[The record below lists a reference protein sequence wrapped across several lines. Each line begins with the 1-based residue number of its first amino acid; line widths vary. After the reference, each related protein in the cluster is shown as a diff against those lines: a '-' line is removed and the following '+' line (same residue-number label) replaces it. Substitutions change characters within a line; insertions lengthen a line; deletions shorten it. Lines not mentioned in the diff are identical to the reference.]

1 MDWSDM
7 LTDDMESGV
16 GGVLALDLDGVLFVS
31 PEPAGVAGGE
41 YADRRRVRVKVPHM
55 RDVWGM
61 RVSEPVWVSPAMVQD
76 VNGVLALPGVRLV
89 LVSSWGAAAV
99 EAARQ
104 AGLLVSDNMVNVFGG
119 RTVGAVGQNVKLA
132 EALAYLREC
141 ASAGERV
148 VWVDDLH
155 VPGFVEHDGIVTVGT
170 NEDAG
175 LTAPMVERV
184 RSLLG
189 SSGRCASLSLG
200 FRRRM

>member
-1 MDWSDM
+1 MVSEGGSA
-7 LTDDMESGV
+7 LARA

-31 PEPAGVAGGE
+31 PEPVDEAGE
-41 YADRRRVRVKVPHM
+41 YADRRRVRVKVPRL

-61 RVSEPVWVSPAMVQD
+61 RVSEPMWVSPTMIED
-76 VNGVLALPGVRLV
+76 VNAVLSAPGVRLV

-104 AGLLVSDNMVNVFGG
+104 AGLMVPDSVVNVFEG
-119 RTVGAVGQNVKLA
+119 RTVGAVNQDAKLS
-132 EALAYLREC
+132 EALAYLRGC
-141 ASAGERV
+141 AAAGERV

-170 NEDAG
+170 HEDAG

-184 RSLLG
+184 RALLG
-189 SSGRCASLSLG
+189 
-200 FRRRM
+200 

>member
-1 MDWSDM
+1 MNWSDVAAGGAA
-7 LTDDMESGV
+7 SGA
-16 GGVLALDLDGVLFVS
+16 GGVLAIDLDGVLFVS
-31 PEPAGVAGGE
+31 PEPAGVVGE

-61 RVSEPVWVSPAMVQD
+61 RVSEPVWVSTSMIDD
-76 VNGVLALPGVRLV
+76 VNALIGLPGVRLV

-104 AGLLVSDNMVNVFGG
+104 VGVHVDDSVVNVFEG
-119 RTVGAVGQNVKLA
+119 RTVGVVNQDAKLA
-132 EALAYLREC
+132 EALAYLRGC
-141 ASAGERV
+141 AAAGERV

-175 LTAPMVERV
+175 LTAPMVGRM
-184 RSLLG
+184 RALLG
-189 SSGRCASLSLG
+189 G
-200 FRRRM
+200 

>member
-1 MDWSDM
+1 MVSEGGSA
-7 LTDDMESGV
+7 LARA

-31 PEPAGVAGGE
+31 PEPVGAAGE

-55 RDVWGM
+55 RDCWGM
-61 RVSEPVWVSPAMVQD
+61 RVSEPVWVSPTMIAD
-76 VNGVLALPGVRLV
+76 VNGLLALPGVRLV

-104 AGLLVSDNMVNVFGG
+104 AGLMVPDSVVNVFEG
-119 RTVGAVGQNVKLA
+119 RTVGAVNQDAKLA
-132 EALAYLREC
+132 ETLAYLREC
-141 ASAGERV
+141 AAVGERV

-170 NEDAG
+170 HEDAG
-175 LTAPMVERV
+175 LTAPMVERA

-189 SSGRCASLSLG
+189 V
-200 FRRRM
+200 

>member
-1 MDWSDM
+1 MVSEGGSA
-7 LTDDMESGV
+7 LARA

-31 PEPAGVAGGE
+31 PEPAGVSGE
-41 YADRRRVRVKVPHM
+41 YADRRRVRVKVPRL

-61 RVSEPVWVSPAMVQD
+61 RVSEPVWVSPSMIAD
-76 VNGVLALPGVRLV
+76 VNGLLALPGVRLV

-104 AGLLVSDNMVNVFGG
+104 AGLMVPDSVVNVFEG
-119 RTVGAVGQNVKLA
+119 RTVGAVNQDVKLA
-132 EALAYLREC
+132 EALAYLRGC
-141 ASAGERV
+141 AAAGERV

-189 SSGRCASLSLG
+189 G
-200 FRRRM
+200 

>member
-1 MDWSDM
+1 MKWSDTV
-7 LTDDMESGV
+7 TDNAASGA
-16 GGVLALDLDGVLFVS
+16 GGALALDLDGVLFVS
-31 PEPAGVAGGE
+31 PEPTGVVGE
-41 YADRRRVRVKVPHM
+41 YADRRRARVKVPHL

-61 RVSEPVWVSPAMVQD
+61 RVSEPVWVSPSMIAD
-76 VNGVLALPGVRLV
+76 VNALIGLPGVRLV

-104 AGLLVSDNMVNVFGG
+104 VGVRVDDSVVNVFEG
-119 RTVGAVGQNVKLA
+119 RTVGAVNQDAKLA

-141 ASAGERV
+141 ASGGERV

-170 NEDAG
+170 SEDAG

-184 RSLLG
+184 RSLL
-189 SSGRCASLSLG
+189 S
-200 FRRRM
+200 

>member
-1 MDWSDM
+1 MVSEGGSA
-7 LTDDMESGV
+7 LARA

-31 PEPAGVAGGE
+31 PEPVGEAGE
-41 YADRRRVRVKVPHM
+41 YVDRRRVRVKVPRL

-61 RVSEPVWVSPAMVQD
+61 RVSEPVWVSPSMVAD
-76 VNGVLALPGVRLV
+76 VNAVIGLPGVRLV

-104 AGLLVSDNMVNVFGG
+104 VGVRVDDSVVNVFEG
-119 RTVGAVGQNVKLA
+119 RMVGAVNQDAKLA
-132 EALAYLREC
+132 EALAFLRDC
-141 ASAGERV
+141 AESGERV

-170 NEDAG
+170 SEDAG

-184 RSLLG
+184 RALLG
-189 SSGRCASLSLG
+189 E
-200 FRRRM
+200 

>member
-1 MDWSDM
+1 MVSAGGSA
-7 LTDDMESGV
+7 LARA

-31 PEPAGVAGGE
+31 PEPAGVVGE
-41 YADRRRVRVKVPHM
+41 YADRRRVRVKVPRL

-61 RVSEPVWVSPAMVQD
+61 RVSEPMWVSPSMIADM
-76 VNGVLALPGVRLV
+76 NGLLALPGVRLV
-89 LVSSWGAAAV
+89 LVSSWGTAAV

-104 AGLLVSDNMVNVFGG
+104 VGVRVDDSVVNVFGG
-119 RTVGAVGQNVKLA
+119 RTVGAVNQDAKLA
-132 EALAYLREC
+132 EALAYLRGC
-141 ASAGERV
+141 AAAGERV

-175 LTAPMVERV
+175 LTDPMVGQV

-189 SSGRCASLSLG
+189 G
-200 FRRRM
+200 

>member
-1 MDWSDM
+1 MC
-7 LTDDMESGV
+7 ESGSETMRA
-16 GGVLALDLDGVLFVS
+16 GAVLALDLDGVLFVS
-31 PEPAGVAGGE
+31 PEPAGVAGE
-41 YADRRRVRVKVPHM
+41 YADRRRVRVKVPCL

-61 RVSEPVWVSPAMVQD
+61 RVSEPVWVSPSMIAD
-76 VNGVLALPGVRLV
+76 VNALIGLPGVRLV

-104 AGLLVSDNMVNVFGG
+104 VGVRAPDNAVNVFEG
-119 RTVGAVGQNVKLA
+119 RTVGAVNQDAKLA

-141 ASAGERV
+141 AAAGERV

-175 LTAPMVERV
+175 LTAPMVEQV

-189 SSGRCASLSLG
+189 G
-200 FRRRM
+200 

>member
-1 MDWSDM
+1 MNWSD
-7 LTDDMESGV
+7 TVAGNAASSV

-31 PEPAGVAGGE
+31 PEPVDEAGE
-41 YADRRRVRVKVPHM
+41 YADRRRVRVKVPRL

-61 RVSEPVWVSPAMVQD
+61 RVSEPVWVSPTMIAD
-76 VNGVLALPGVRLV
+76 VNSLIGLPGVRLV

-104 AGLLVSDNMVNVFGG
+104 AGVRVDDSVVNVFEG
-119 RTVGAVGQNVKLA
+119 RTVGAVNQDAKLA

-141 ASAGERV
+141 AAAGERV

-175 LTAPMVERV
+175 LTGPMVERA

-189 SSGRCASLSLG
+189 G
-200 FRRRM
+200 

>member
-1 MDWSDM
+1 MVSEGGSA
-7 LTDDMESGV
+7 LARA

-31 PEPAGVAGGE
+31 PEPVDEVGE

-61 RVSEPVWVSPAMVQD
+61 RVSEPVWVSPSMIAD
-76 VNGVLALPGVRLV
+76 VNGLLTLPGVRLV

-99 EAARQ
+99 EASRQ
-104 AGLLVSDNMVNVFGG
+104 AGLLVPDSVVNVFEG
-119 RTVGAVGQNVKLA
+119 RTVGAVNQDVKLA
-132 EALAYLREC
+132 EALAYLRGC
-141 ASAGERV
+141 AESGERV

-170 NEDAG
+170 SEDAG

-184 RSLLG
+184 RLLLG
-189 SSGRCASLSLG
+189 
-200 FRRRM
+200 

>member
-1 MDWSDM
+1 MVSEGGSA
-7 LTDDMESGV
+7 LARA

-31 PEPAGVAGGE
+31 PEPVGVLGE
-41 YADRRRVRVKVPHM
+41 YVDRRRVRVKVPRL

-61 RVSEPVWVSPAMVQD
+61 RVSEPVWVSPSMIAD
-76 VNGVLALPGVRLV
+76 VNALIGLPGVRLA

-104 AGLLVSDNMVNVFGG
+104 AGAAVPDDAVNVFEG
-119 RTVGAVGQNVKLA
+119 RTVGAVSQDVKLA
-132 EALAYLREC
+132 EALAYLRGC

-148 VWVDDLH
+148 VWADDLH

-175 LTAPMVERV
+175 LTAPMVTWA

-189 SSGRCASLSLG
+189 G
-200 FRRRM
+200 

>member
-1 MDWSDM
+1 MVSEGGSA
-7 LTDDMESGV
+7 LARA
-16 GGVLALDLDGVLFVS
+16 GGVLALDLDGVLFLS
-31 PEPAGVAGGE
+31 PEPAGVAGE
-41 YADRRRVRVKVPHM
+41 YAGRRRVRVKVPRL

-61 RVSEPVWVSPAMVQD
+61 RVSEPVWVSPSMIAD
-76 VNGVLALPGVRLV
+76 VNSLVGLPGVRLV

-104 AGLLVSDNMVNVFGG
+104 VGVRVDDSVVNVFEG
-119 RTVGAVGQNVKLA
+119 RTVGAVNQDAKLA

-141 ASAGERV
+141 AVAGGRV

-170 NEDAG
+170 SEDAG
-175 LTAPMVERV
+175 LTAPMVGWV

-189 SSGRCASLSLG
+189 
-200 FRRRM
+200 

>member
-1 MDWSDM
+1 MNWSD
-7 LTDDMESGV
+7 TVVGSAASGV

-31 PEPAGVAGGE
+31 PEPAGVVGE
-41 YADRRRVRVKVPHM
+41 YVDRCRVRVKVPRL

-61 RVSEPVWVSPAMVQD
+61 RVSEPVWVSPSMIAD
-76 VNGVLALPGVRLV
+76 VNAVIGLPGVRLV

-104 AGLLVSDNMVNVFGG
+104 AGLLVPDDTVNVFEG
-119 RTVGAVGQNVKLA
+119 RTVGAVNQDAKLV
-132 EALAYLREC
+132 EALAYLRGC
-141 ASAGERV
+141 ASGGERV

-170 NEDAG
+170 SEDAG

-184 RSLLG
+184 RALLG
-189 SSGRCASLSLG
+189 G
-200 FRRRM
+200 

>member
-1 MDWSDM
+1 MVS
-7 LTDDMESGV
+7 EGGSV
-16 GGVLALDLDGVLFVS
+16 FARAGGVLALDLDGVLFVS
-31 PEPAGVAGGE
+31 PEPAGVAGE
-41 YADRRRVRVKVPHM
+41 YADRARVRVKVPRL

-61 RVSEPVWVSPAMVQD
+61 RVSEPVWVSPSMIAG
-76 VNGVLALPGVRLV
+76 VNGLLALPGVRLV

-104 AGLLVSDNMVNVFGG
+104 VGLLVPDSVVNVFEG
-119 RTVGAVGQNVKLA
+119 RTVGAVNQDVKLA
-132 EALAYLREC
+132 EALAYLRGC
-141 ASAGERV
+141 ADAGERV

-175 LTAPMVERV
+175 LTVPMVERV

-189 SSGRCASLSLG
+189 G
-200 FRRRM
+200 

>member
-1 MDWSDM
+1 MVSEGGSA
-7 LTDDMESGV
+7 LARA
-16 GGVLALDLDGVLFVS
+16 GGVLALDLDGVLFLS
-31 PEPAGVAGGE
+31 PEPTGVAGE
-41 YADRRRVRVKVPHM
+41 YADRARVRVKVPRL

-61 RVSEPVWVSPAMVQD
+61 RVSEPVWVSPSMIAD
-76 VNGVLALPGVRLV
+76 VNAVIGLPGMRLA

-104 AGLLVSDNMVNVFGG
+104 AGLLVPDSVVNVFEG
-119 RTVGAVGQNVKLA
+119 RTVGAVNQDAKLA
-132 EALAYLREC
+132 EALTYLREC
-141 ASAGERV
+141 ASGGERV

-170 NEDAG
+170 SEDAG

-189 SSGRCASLSLG
+189 G
-200 FRRRM
+200 

>member
-1 MDWSDM
+1 MC
-7 LTDDMESGV
+7 ESGSETMRA

-31 PEPAGVAGGE
+31 PEPTGVVGE
-41 YADRRRVRVKVPHM
+41 YGDRRRVRVKVPRL

-61 RVSEPVWVSPAMVQD
+61 RVSEPVWVSPLMIAD
-76 VNGVLALPGVRLV
+76 VNAVIGLPGVRLA

-104 AGLLVSDNMVNVFGG
+104 VGVRVDDSAVNVFEG
-119 RTVGAVGQNVKLA
+119 RTVGAVNQDAKLS
-132 EALAYLREC
+132 EALAFLRGC
-141 ASAGERV
+141 AESGERV

-170 NEDAG
+170 HEDAG
-175 LTAPMVERV
+175 LTVPMVERA

-189 SSGRCASLSLG
+189 G
-200 FRRRM
+200 